1 MSTSPVNAVRDLV
14 VDTGP
19 VPIAVR
25 DFGGAGRSLLLLHGA
40 GGNLAVW
47 TSFARLLTPDFR
59 VVAPDLRGHGRS
71 GSGPWT
77 WADVLADLEAVVEH
91 LGLADPVVVGHS
103 LGGCLAAWW
112 GRTHPDCPAVVD
124 LDGHRGAETSPDNY
138 PGLDPGQVTRDL
150 AALSQV
156 FTDQAA
162 AMAEPLAPKQ
172 VAAMR
177 ERLVG
182 AMTATGLPPEQ
193 ANELFDRGLVVREGR
208 TFLRPE
214 AETVQEIR
222 PLLRDG
228 DLLDTLH
235 EVRSPTLL
243 CVATKDLPAAQAFG
257 DLMAAYRRGLDRD
270 LDLLEAAHP
279 AVTVRRLDTSHAMP
293 LEQPALVAGLVR
305 DFVAAHL

>member
-1 MSTSPVNAVRDLV
+1 MSASAANATTDLV

-25 DFGGAGRSLLLLHGA
+25 DFGGSGRPLLLLHGA
-40 GGNLAVW
+40 GANLAAW
-47 TSFARLLTPDFR
+47 TSFAPLLTPDFR

-71 GSGPWT
+71 GDGPWT
-77 WADVLADLEAVVEH
+77 WTDALADVEAVADH
-91 LGLADPVVVGHS
+91 LGLAEPIVVGHS

-112 GRTHPDCPAVVD
+112 GRSHPDCPAVVD
-124 LDGHRGAETSPDNY
+124 LDGHRGAETAPDNY
-138 PGLDPGQVTRDL
+138 PGLDPDRLAREL
-150 AALSQV
+150 AALSQL

-177 ERLVG
+177 EHLL
-182 AMTATGLPPEQ
+182 ATMTAMGLPAEQ
-193 ANELFDRGLVVREGR
+193 ANEVFDRGLVVRDGQ

-214 AETVQEIR
+214 AETVRAIR

-228 DLLDTLH
+228 DVLETLY
-235 EVRSPTLL
+235 EVRCPTLL
-243 CVATKDLPAAQAFG
+243 CVATKDLPAAQGFG

-270 LDLLEAAHP
+270 LDRLAAANP
-279 AVTVRRLDTSHAMP
+279 AITVNRLDTSHAMP
-293 LEQPALVAGLVR
+293 LEQPALVAGLIR
-305 DFVAAHL
+305 EFVAAHA